1 MILYLKLQKQNM
13 SAAKKT
19 KKDGGQGFVQ
29 TVLTEIDRKEKIMT
43 LFEYGKSVLEAWD
56 DFIETLLYSSPIGK
70 LAKKVVERSKQ

>member
-1 MILYLKLQKQNM
+1 M

-56 DFIETLLYSSPIGK
+56 DFIEALLYGSPMERLIK
-70 LAKKVVERSKQ
+70 RIMERSKL